1 MSSIVYNNSNDIK
14 WYILYP
20 EKLINNINDI
30 SSIVFYNTIT
40 FNNLGGGSAE
50 MFYYEIFDGT
60 SWVILENF
68 ISNNENIQYN
78 IESHVTSNNGTIK
91 MRARVQGFQKK
102 DYLNIGSYAIEYI
115 YN

>member
-1 MSSIVYNNSNDIK
+1 MYNNNNNVK

-20 EKLINNINDI
+20 EKVINTINDI
-30 SSIVFYNTIT
+30 SSVLFYNTIT
-40 FNNLGGGSAE
+40 FNNLGGGSVE

-60 SWVILENF
+60 SWIILENF
-68 ISNNENIQYN
+68 ITNNENIQYD
-78 IESHVTSNNGTIK
+78 IKSYVISNSGVIK

-115 YN
+115 YNNS